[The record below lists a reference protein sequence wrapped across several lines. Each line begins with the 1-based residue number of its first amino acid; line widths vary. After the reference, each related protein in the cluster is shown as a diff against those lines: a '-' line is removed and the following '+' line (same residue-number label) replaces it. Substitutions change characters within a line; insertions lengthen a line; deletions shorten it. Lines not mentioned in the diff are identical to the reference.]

1 MRSKRVGPALAVLFL
16 VNVLNF
22 YDRQALGA
30 ILEPL
35 RHEFSL
41 SDTQLGGLVTLFTVV
56 FALAGMPLGKLA
68 DTRPRRGLLAI
79 GIAVWTGLT
88 GLAGAASSY
97 AMLLATRLGVGIGE
111 AVCTPAA
118 TSWIGDLVPPERR
131 ARAMAAFM
139 TAVPVGVML
148 SLAISGPVAQAYGW
162 RAALMLAA
170 APGLLLVPAVLWL
183 REPERGIPDGG
194 REGEAKVSAPDPGE
208 AAVAWDRG
216 HGDSLCSH
224 LRMRDLPQPEQ
235 VETLGGGGTG
245 TGRVGRGKVGRGKVG
260 RRNRLSYNAASF
272 STQFWWIAVSGAVVN
287 FALYA
292 FSTFLPALLTR
303 YHGLSVKEAGIWT
316 GVGSGISG
324 ILGAAAAGLL
334 GDRVRNRL
342 WLAAAAAGLAALPIF
357 AGIHMPAGQAGV
369 AVALA
374 MAGYGLLQ
382 MYYGLVYAAIQD
394 IVAPGMR
401 GRAMASYFLV
411 TYLGGASWG
420 PLVTGRL
427 SDWFAHR
434 SGLAAEASRAA
445 GLHQAM
451 YVIPVL
457 ALVLAGV
464 LWQAGRPTGSP
475 RAA

>member
-1 MRSKRVGPALAVLFL
+1 VRSKRFGPALAVLFL

-68 DTRPRRGLLAI
+68 DTRPRRGLLAL
-79 GIAVWTGLT
+79 GILVWTGLT
-88 GLAGAASSY
+88 GLAGLAANY
-97 AMLLATRLGVGIGE
+97 WMLLGTRLGVGIGE

-118 TSWIGDLVPPERR
+118 TSWIGDLVPPSRR

-162 RAALMLAA
+162 RMAMIVAA
-170 APGLLLVPAVLWL
+170 APGLLLAPAVMWL
-183 REPERGIPDGG
+183 REPERSLGAGWQAEAPAPPMRPNNSPLVAQAVSPASYMDSSIPTV
-194 REGEAKVSAPDPGE
+194 AAPT
-208 AAVAWDRG
+208 AI
-216 HGDSLCSH
+216 
-224 LRMRDLPQPEQ
+224 
-235 VETLGGGGTG
+235 TKFT
-245 TGRVGRGKVGRGKVG
+245 
-260 RRNRLSYNAASF
+260 
-272 STQFWWIAVSGAVVN
+272 TQFWWIAASGAVAN

-303 YHGLSVKEAGIWT
+303 YHGLSVKDAGIWT
-316 GVGSGISG
+316 GLGSGISG
-324 ILGAAAAGLL
+324 ILGAAAVGLL

-342 WLAAAAAGLAALPIF
+342 WLAAAAALLAAVPIL
-357 AGIHMPAGQAGV
+357 AGIAMPAGQPGA
-369 AVALA
+369 AVMLA
-374 MAGYGLLQ
+374 MSGYGLLQ

-401 GRAMASYFLV
+401 GRAMAAYFMV

-420 PLVTGRL
+420 PLITGRL

-434 SGLAAEASRAA
+434 SGLAAEAARAT
-445 GLHQAM
+445 GLHHAM
-451 YVIPVL
+451 YVIPALAVVL
-457 ALVLAGV
+457 AAV
-464 LWQAGRPTGSP
+464 LWQAGRSTVLP
-475 RAA
+475 RDA